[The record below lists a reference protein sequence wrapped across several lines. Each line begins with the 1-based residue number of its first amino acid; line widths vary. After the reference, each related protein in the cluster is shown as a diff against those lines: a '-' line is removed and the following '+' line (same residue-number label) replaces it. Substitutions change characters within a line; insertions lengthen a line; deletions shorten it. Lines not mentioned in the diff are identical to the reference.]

1 MSNIANANSVS
12 TGMFEKYKKVM
23 FVPLSLLSLVFL
35 YLFVSTNFHLQIAVQ
50 NQSLFE
56 FGNIVVWGLFALD
69 YLVMFVLSPNKLKFV
84 REHKIHLLVVFVPFL
99 RVLRIGLLIVMLT
112 SILGQLKNRIL
123 ISVPIYTFT
132 ATTLF
137 TLIGAASVFD
147 AEYQSENGNIKTPQ
161 DAMWWAAVT
170 IFTVGYGDKFPV
182 TGEGRI
188 YGVGLMLCG
197 IAIVGTVT
205 ATFAGWLISQIRE
218 VESENNK
225 ILNKLEAIEK
235 KLS

>member
-1 MSNIANANSVS
+1 MKFNSDS
-12 TGMFEKYKKVM
+12 QLDRYKRFMFI
-23 FVPLSLLSLVFL
+23 PLSGLSLVFL
-35 YLFVSTNFHLQIAVQ
+35 YLYVSSNFHFAIAEN

-56 FGNIVVWGLFALD
+56 VANNLVWGIFALD
-69 YLVMFVLSPNKLKFV
+69 YLIMLFLSTNKINFV
-84 REHKIHLLVVFVPFL
+84 RDHKIHLLVVFVPFL
-99 RVLRIGLLIVMLT
+99 RVLRIGLLIVMLA
-112 SILGQLKNRIL
+112 SLLGQLKNRIL
-123 ISVPIYTFT
+123 ISIPAYTLT

-137 TLIGAASVFD
+137 TLIGAASVYD
-147 AEYQSENGNIKTPQ
+147 AEYQTENGNIKTPQ
-161 DAMWWAAVT
+161 DALWWAAVT

-218 VESENNK
+218 VESENSK
-225 ILNKLEAIEK
+225 ILSKLEAIEK
-235 KLS
+235 RLS